1 MNFRPPASRP
11 HKSPVHTVKEH
22 RGAEPPGSAS
32 RDISSREPPIV
43 ARFPGLSTTF
53 RKSSCTRG
61 TRSASI
67 SDARADKD
75 SVIVSRWEVMTEEWR
90 YTAGFHAE
98 DPSNARRFVV
108 VPDRPDGCIGQRR
121 LRGHAGNRLRYTQ
134 RDAARPCIHGRTGPH
149 AGGTGAWPDGPHI
162 DAGRS

>member
-22 RGAEPPGSAS
+22 RGAEPP
-32 RDISSREPPIV
+32 
-43 ARFPGLSTTF
+43 
-53 RKSSCTRG
+53 
-61 TRSASI
+61 RSASI

-75 SVIVSRWEVMTEEWR
+75 SVIVSRWEVMTEKWR

-98 DPSNARRFVV
+98 DPSNARSFVV

-121 LRGHAGNRLRYTQ
+121 LRGHAGNQ
-134 RDAARPCIHGRTGPH
+134 IGR
-149 AGGTGAWPDGPHI
+149 ASC
-162 DAGRS
+162 RERV